1 MSTSARERKAP
12 TAFRF
17 SLRHFLRKKYTSLSA
32 QAPTAIKQQGTHL
45 SLLVCENK
53 AVELEDVGLDFTWV
67 ASMSIEQQARQVLHT
82 DRQTNGQKQN

>member
-1 MSTSARERKAP
+1 VSVKHQPPFASAYDISCAKN
-12 TAFRF
+12 T
-17 SLRHFLRKKYTSLSA
+17 TSLSA

-82 DRQTNGQKQN
+82 DRQTNVQKQN